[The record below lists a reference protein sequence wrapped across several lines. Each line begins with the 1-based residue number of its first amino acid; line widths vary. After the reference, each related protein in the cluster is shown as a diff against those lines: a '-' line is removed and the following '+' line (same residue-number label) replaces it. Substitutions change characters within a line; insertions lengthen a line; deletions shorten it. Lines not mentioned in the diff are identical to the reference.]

1 MHSCFSCAFEAQLS
15 PAKFVSTLAPT
26 CPGSHGG
33 HIHKQDQPWPEHGA
47 IVCCQTR
54 SLATGRKLC
63 SVQKA
68 AANSAR
74 CLHQFLASEHATMS
88 SMFNSSKTEHSPSR
102 VLRPDNIRWM
112 MSLSDLRTYLCSF
125 LPAFPALHKC
135 SPLLRFPASEGMKT
149 RKMIFRECP
158 PTSRS
163 CPIYSQ
169 NKHSYLRFFKLQLK
183 LHPRYHNN
191 FSSLH
196 PIHQHGIQWRT
207 SPSPDRLRPFGRQ
220 SSYRDW
226 YANHP
231 FPPYLTLLSPQL
243 IPLRI

>member
-33 HIHKQDQPWPEHGA
+33 HIHKQDQPWPEHGG

-54 SLATGRKLC
+54 SPATGRKLGA
-63 SVQKA
+63 VQKA

-74 CLHQFLASEHATMS
+74 YLHQFLASEHSTMP
-88 SMFNSSKTEHSPSR
+88 SMFNSSKLNILLQESSGLTISCGDVALRSPDISLLFPSGLPR
-102 VLRPDNIRWM
+102 TLQMLPLRDSPRQRGYEDRKN
-112 MSLSDLRTYLCSF
+112 DLQ
-125 LPAFPALHKC
+125 
-135 SPLLRFPASEGMKT
+135 
-149 RKMIFRECP
+149 ECP
-158 PTSRS
+158 PASWS
-163 CPIYSQ
+163 CSNYSQ
-169 NKHSYLRFFKLQLK
+169 NKHSYLRFVKLQLK
-183 LHPRYHNN
+183 LHPRYRNS

-207 SPSPDRLRPFGRQ
+207 SPSADRLRPFGRQ

-231 FPPYLTLLSPQL
+231 FPPYLTLLSLQL